1 MGTVSL
7 IVGEGRGNGV
17 LNVGRDVGTG
27 SLMWGGTGNGVLNVG
42 RDGGTGSLMWGGTG
56 ERGP

>member
-1 MGTVSL
+1 M
-7 IVGEGRGNGV
+7 
-17 LNVGRDVGTG
+17 GRDVGTG
-27 SLMWGGTGNGVLNVG
+27 SLMWEGMWNGVLNVGNGVLNVG

>member
-1 MGTVSL
+1 MWAYR
-7 IVGEGRGNGV
+7 EGCGNGV

-27 SLMWGGTGNGVLNVG
+27 SLMWEG
-42 RDGGTGSLMWGGTG
+42 MW